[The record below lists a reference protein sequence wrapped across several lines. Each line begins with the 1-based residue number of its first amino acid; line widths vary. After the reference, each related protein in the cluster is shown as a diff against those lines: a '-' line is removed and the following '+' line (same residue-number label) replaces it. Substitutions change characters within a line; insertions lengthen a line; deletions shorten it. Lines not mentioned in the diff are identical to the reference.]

1 MFTLIEDVKVL
12 RPFYRLQQTGPND
25 RPLKGPALFGEGVDT
40 INLFTFAASNGVF
53 FRGIEV
59 DKTYRVT
66 TITYQSKLY
75 FADFFNDPKVKL
87 TLGDSNLYDHKLESV
102 LNKPIY
108 AIVKEALEEYAYV
121 DSNRMIIKMP
131 RIIDNCNRTKWLGL
145 LSKPVWT
152 KE

>member
-40 INLFTFAASNGVF
+40 ITLFTFAASNGAF
-53 FRGIEV
+53 FRGIKIN
-59 DKTYRVT
+59 DDYCVT
-66 TITYQSKLY
+66 TVTYQSKLY
-75 FADFFNDPKVKL
+75 FTDFFK
-87 TLGDSNLYDHKLESV
+87 DSNVKVTLEGSSLYDQKLESV
-102 LNKPIY
+102 SLKPIY
-108 AIVKEALEEYAYV
+108 TIFKEAFEEFCGIEH
-121 DSNRMIIKMP
+121 NRMFVKMP